1 MPGFRQR
8 MFLATMN
15 LASMLLGAGLLDVNP
30 AAAQAPTAPWTIR
43 GATTP
48 SRYDAWTAAT
58 STVHP
63 KLAIGAS
70 SLAFGPENQ
79 LYMASEKFPILLAFP
94 QAAGVAPA
102 VIPLTGIP
110 NVDNGVD
117 LEAMSVHDG
126 QLYLLDEDVPEGT
139 GNRRQLS
146 IYRTSASAPGQV
158 QTLTVEF
165 TPQVG
170 FDNSS
175 VDNERTNYSSI
186 EGLVVV
192 GKRIGTDPAM
202 PDDGPWFYLLDERDR
217 VAGNSYVAKL
227 YLGRLVGDRIDVTD
241 PAIEFPLGTAQHYD
255 NAFRMT
261 DLFLHD
267 GELYALKTRYIP
279 GMYEVVR
286 CDLTRR
292 ILVTVVDFT
301 AATPLTE
308 KQYSSNYEGAAV
320 DPKSGRLFLT
330 ADNERLGSG
339 SNGPPTT
346 NGNSVTPLIYL
357 PGTP

>member
-1 MPGFRQR
+1 MSV
-8 MFLATMN
+8 AIIW
-15 LASMLLGAGLLDVNP
+15 LGAGMLDVNP

-48 SRYDAWTAAT
+48 NRYDAWTAAT

-79 LYMASEKFPILLAFP
+79 LYLASEKFPILLAFP
-94 QAAGVAPA
+94 NAAGVAPT

-110 NVDNGVD
+110 NVDDGVD

-139 GNRRQLS
+139 KDPLQLS
-146 IYRTSASAPGQV
+146 IYQTSASYPGPV
-158 QTLTVEF
+158 RTLTVQF
-165 TPQVG
+165 AKHVG

-175 VDNERTNYSSI
+175 LDRDPTNYSSI

-192 GKRIGTDPAM
+192 GKRIGTDPA
-202 PDDGPWFYLLDERDR
+202 PPADGPWFYLLDERDR
-217 VAGNSYVAKL
+217 VAGKTYLAKL
-227 YLGRLVGDRIDVTD
+227 YLGRLAGDRIEVTD
-241 PAIEFPLGTAQHYD
+241 LPVEFPLGTAQHED

-261 DLFLHD
+261 DLFLHA
-267 GELYALKTRYIP
+267 GQLYALRTRFKP
-279 GMYEVVR
+279 GKYEVVW
-286 CDLTRR
+286 CDLTQRT
-292 ILVTVVDFT
+292 LVTVVDFT
-301 AATPLTE
+301 QAAPLTSG
-308 KQYSSNYEGAAV
+308 KYNSNYEGAAV
-320 DPKSGRLFLT
+320 DPKTGRLFLT

-339 SNGPPTT
+339 SNGPPTAD
-346 NGNSVTPLIYL
+346 GNSVTPLIYL